1 MAEHREQFRVS
12 SLTSTTGVTLVPK
25 VGELKDAVLNGVS
38 IELTYTTTPEFYK
51 KNKIV
56 DICFEAK

>member
-1 MAEHREQFRVS
+1 MAEHRSQFRVS

-38 IELTYTTTPEFYK
+38 IELTFTTTPSFFTL
-51 KNKIV
+51 NKIV
-56 DICFEAK
+56 DLCIEAK